1 MKNEKIMIG
10 YIDTDPD
17 TGEDYPYNPICE
29 TECEYMANWIVGT
42 LSRDLGENADQPNRR
57 IVIKKC

>member
-29 TECEYMANWIVGT
+29 TDSEYMANWIV
-42 LSRDLGENADQPNRR
+42 LG
-57 IVIKKC
+57 IKLFCKKVDSH